1 MNKRFRVC
9 DLNQE
14 FLLPPSLQEWLPED
28 HLARFV
34 ADVSNELDLSAIY
47 REYERHDG
55 RGLSAYHP
63 LLLTRLLVYG
73 YSIGMTSS
81 RGIEK
86 ATYDNVAFRYLAADQ
101 HPDHDTIASFRQQHL
116 EALASL
122 FVQALRLCH
131 KAGLVKLGKVAL
143 DGTKIL
149 ANASTHRS
157 VNHEQLSERE
167 QHWKA
172 VIARLFAEAEKTD
185 QREDEQFGRGQSG
198 DCFPEELAHAQSRLK
213 RIQEAKAELEKEARQ
228 KLQSA
233 HDNQVPR
240 KPGRPRKDEQNTH
253 TPRDPQERDK
263 EKKRRRRAGRNAQAP
278 KRQYNFVDPDSRVM
292 RDNGRKCFVQGYN
305 AQIAVDAH
313 QQVIVAA
320 EVTQQVTDRE
330 QLLPMVESIR
340 TSTQKSP
347 QTVLADAGYWDTASL
362 RDLTRRG
369 IQVLMSPDG
378 EGNRGPA
385 LAATVPKNEEAM
397 HMRQV
402 LLSPAG
408 RALYSLRQAT
418 VEPVFGCIKEARGL
432 RRFRFRGLNR
442 VQWEWKLICATHN
455 LLKLFRHR
463 ALLATC

>member
-1 MNKRFRVC
+1 M
-9 DLNQE
+9 
-14 FLLPPSLQEWLPED
+14 
-28 HLARFV
+28 
-34 ADVSNELDLSAIY
+34 
-47 REYERHDG
+47 
-55 RGLSAYHP
+55 
-63 LLLTRLLVYG
+63 
-73 YSIGMTSS
+73 
-81 RGIEK
+81 
-86 ATYDNVAFRYLAADQ
+86 
-101 HPDHDTIASFRQQHL
+101 
-116 EALASL
+116 
-122 FVQALRLCH
+122 
-131 KAGLVKLGKVAL
+131 
-143 DGTKIL
+143 
-149 ANASTHRS
+149 
-157 VNHEQLSERE
+157 
-167 QHWKA
+167 
-172 VIARLFAEAEKTD
+172 
-185 QREDEQFGRGQSG
+185 
-198 DCFPEELAHAQSRLK
+198 
-213 RIQEAKAELEKEARQ
+213 EKEAQQ

-233 HDNQVPR
+233 HDHHVPR
-240 KPGRPRKDEQNTH
+240 KPGRPRKDEHGTH
-253 TPRDPQERDK
+253 TPRDPQEDDK
-263 EKKRRRRAGRNAQAP
+263 EKKRRRRARRNAQAP

-362 RDLTRRG
+362 RDLTGRG

-378 EGNRGPA
+378 EGNRGAA

-432 RRFRFRGLNR
+432 RRFRFRGLTR

-463 ALLATC
+463 ALLATY